1 MFVWLFHRISGILL
15 FILIGLQI
23 VTGYV
28 LNGELKSPWEKAFA
42 SVHRIQ
48 AINLLILFLF
58 IFHALYGLRT
68 ILIDLGIKKE
78 KYLFWFFTIL
88 GVLVF
93 CGSAYFIIT
102 KVPVKTT

>member
-1 MFVWLFHRISGILL
+1 MFVWLFHRISGIVL

-23 VTGYV
+23 ITGYV
-28 LNGELKSPWEKAFA
+28 LGGELKTAWQKAFA
-42 SVHRIQ
+42 NMHRAQ
-48 AINLLILFLF
+48 AINLSILFLF

-78 KYLFWFFTIL
+78 KFLFWFFTIL
-88 GVLVF
+88 GILIF
-93 CGSAYFIIT
+93 LASTYFIIT